1 MEQYNSCNHGD
12 PRCDGPLAK
21 PNRPCCQQCADTY
34 QELVAQGKIPDFM
47 ALSNYMAGDVEI
59 EVVETQ
65 EDLVGDVVTKVW
77 Q

>member
-1 MEQYNSCNHGD
+1 
-12 PRCDGPLAK
+12 
-21 PNRPCCQQCADTY
+21 
-34 QELVAQGKIPDFM
+34 M